1 MGGNI
6 DLFESLKTGLQSSER
21 FRQTVRVQKILE
33 AEGTYTA
40 NDVMS
45 ESDTNG
51 NGTPWKFEFVGSGK
65 ITQAEIIT
73 PTIARTS
80 AITLYFYESYPT
92 CELDDNAANTGPLV
106 ADLPFFAGKILMPA
120 LVAQAG
126 PASTITTLTNS
137 IPYRSKT
144 LYVVVVDGTGEDF
157 GDDTTLDVI
166 LTSKLDK

>member
-6 DLFESLKTGLQSSER
+6 DLFESLKTGLQESER
-21 FRQTVRVQKILE
+21 YRKTVRTRKILE
-33 AEGTYTA
+33 ADGTYSS

-51 NGTPWKFEFVGSGK
+51 DGTAWKFEFGHPGK
-65 ITQAEIIT
+65 IVEAKVVT
-73 PTIARTS
+73 PTSRTS
-80 AITLYFYESYPT
+80 AITLYLYESIPT

-106 ADLPFFAGKILMPA
+106 ADLAFFAGKILLTA
-120 LVAQAG
+120 LVAQGG
-126 PASTITTLTNS
+126 PSSTVVTLTNPVS
-137 IPYRSKT
+137 HRSKT

-166 LTSKLDK
+166 LTSELDK